1 MNPFVLLSFTYAFS
15 EFTLML
21 SKKSRDESVKIR
33 NDRGSLIILWLIISL
48 GFFAGFTV
56 SKPISNL
63 WLCLGLPMIIG
74 GMVIRWIAIFQLGN
88 SFTVDVAIT
97 AGSQLKTDGIFKKIR
112 HPSYSGLLL
121 VIVGFALTMGSI
133 YSFIV
138 FVIPVFIALTY
149 RIHIEENLLR
159 KAFGDGYVEYS
170 IKTKKLI
177 PWIY

>member
-33 NDRGSLIILWLIISL
+33 NDRGSLIILWFIISL
-48 GFFAGFTV
+48 GFFAGFFL
-56 SKPISNL
+56 SKSISNL
-63 WLCLGLPMIIG
+63 RLCLGLPLIIG
-74 GMVIRWIAIFQLGN
+74 GMVIRWIAIIQLGN
-88 SFTVDVAIT
+88 SFTVDVAINNE
-97 AGSQLKTDGIFKKIR
+97 SRLKTDGIFKRIR

-121 VIVGFALTMGSI
+121 VIVGFASTMGSI

-149 RIHIEENLLR
+149 RIGVEESLLR
-159 KAFGDGYVEYS
+159 KAFGDSYIEYS
-170 IKTKKLI
+170 RNTKKLI
-177 PWIY
+177 PWLY